1 MADVLPNIF
10 VNLNQVKSPL
20 ANTYVPFNVTVFLK
34 AKTGPIGEFIK
45 LSSYNQAVKTFGL
58 GDATTPALYGIEQV
72 LKTYSYINVVRLA
85 SSSAAVGTIAL
96 KAHDSEGAEIA
107 ALGTIIDGTSD
118 YKTDIYNGDEI
129 KFLYNS
135 VNTRLA
141 LTGELDGT
149 TYTTPYEIIDIST
162 ATAVDEEAV
171 LNKLVSN
178 WNQLGTGITLT
189 NKFVNK
195 TTEDD
200 KIESDAVSGTVTSG
214 DSGFTGITDA
224 DVISS
229 FDVIEKDPTLEI
241 QDAII
246 VPEFRSVAVVN
257 AGLALRNK
265 YFFIGTAVGNDLDA
279 KLSYLANLKATDQG
293 VLYIPDS
300 CTLADTS
307 ITVPFE
313 IAAIYA
319 WAKSYSVSRYL
330 APAGVNRT
338 TLDIVSNVLNNLSD
352 ADAEIL
358 YNYDIPV
365 NPVKYLTNHGFTLYG
380 QKTMDASQVFTNRIN
395 VSGLVQFITIHS
407 RELLIPYLFEYTPV
421 STFQKVFLD
430 MDKLFQSL
438 VTQEVLYD
446 DYQIVCDSSNNTPE
460 TLANH
465 ELHVALALRPVN
477 VTEYIY
483 LDLTVTDDLGG
494 DR

>member
-20 ANTYVPFNVTVFLK
+20 ANTTIPFNVTVFLK
-34 AKTGPIGEFIK
+34 AKTGPIGVFTK
-45 LSSYNQAVKTFGL
+45 LSSYNQAIKTFGV
-58 GDATTPALYGIEQV
+58 GDADTPALYGIEQV

-85 SSSAAVGTIAL
+85 SSSAAVGTIAMV
-96 KAHDSEGAEIA
+96 AHDGEGAPIE
-107 ALGTIIDGTSD
+107 ALGNIIEGTTD
-118 YKTDIYNGDEI
+118 YKTDVFNGDEI

-135 VNTRLA
+135 TNTRLA

-149 TYTTPYEIIDIST
+149 TYTTPYEIIDLST
-162 ATAVDEEAV
+162 ATAVDEV
-171 LNKLVSN
+171 TVFDKLVSN
-178 WNQLGTGITLT
+178 WNQLNTGITLV

-195 TTEDD
+195 TADSQAVSTDV
-200 KIESDAVSGTVTSG
+200 VSGTVGSG
-214 DSGFTGITDA
+214 DSGLSGITDT
-224 DVISS
+224 DVITA

-241 QDAII
+241 QDVII
-246 VPEFRSVAVVN
+246 VPEFRSATVVN

-265 YFFIGTAVGNDLDA
+265 YFYIATAVGANLDA

-293 VLYIPDS
+293 VVYIPDS

-313 IAAIYA
+313 IAAVYA

-330 APAGVNRT
+330 APAGVNRA
-338 TLDIVSNVLNNLSD
+338 TLDIVSNVLNNVSD

-358 YNYDIPV
+358 YNFDIPV
-365 NPVKYLTNHGFTLYG
+365 NPVKYITNHGFTLYG
-380 QKTMDASQVFTNRIN
+380 QKTMDASQQFTNRIN
-395 VSGLVQFITIHS
+395 VSGLVQYITIHA
-407 RELLIPYLFEYTPV
+407 RELLIPYLFEYTPI

-430 MDKLFQSL
+430 MDKLFQAL

-465 ELHVALALRPVN
+465 ELHVALALRPIN

-494 DR
+494 ER

>member
-20 ANTYVPFNVTVFLK
+20 ANTFIPFNVTVFLK
-34 AKTGPIGEFIK
+34 AKTGPIEEFTR
-45 LSSYNQAVKTFGL
+45 LSSYNQAIKTFGL
-58 GDATTPALYGIEQV
+58 GDASTPALYGIEQI

-85 SSSAAVGTIAL
+85 SSSAAKGTVEL
-96 KAHDSEGAEIA
+96 KAHDSQGAVIA
-107 ALGTIIDGTSD
+107 ALGTIIEGTSD

-135 VNTRLA
+135 TNTRLA

-149 TYTTPYEIIDIST
+149 TYTTPYEIIDLST
-162 ATAVDEEAV
+162 ATAPQEETV

-178 WNQLGTGITLT
+178 WNQLGTGMTLT
-189 NKFVNK
+189 NLFVNK
-195 TTEDD
+195 TSESA
-200 KIESDAVSGTVTSG
+200 KIETDAVSGTIGSG
-214 DSGFTGITDA
+214 DSGLTGITDT
-224 DVISS
+224 DVITA
-229 FDVIEKDPTLEI
+229 FEVVEKDPTLEI
-241 QDAII
+241 QDVII
-246 VPEFRSVAVVN
+246 VPEFRSATVVN

-265 YFFIGTAVGNDLDA
+265 YFYIGTAVGADLDA
-279 KLSYLANLKATDQG
+279 KLTYLSGLNSTDQG

-313 IAAIYA
+313 IAAVYA

-358 YNYDIPV
+358 YNNDVPV
-365 NPVKYLTNHGFTLYG
+365 NPVKYITNHGFTLYG
-380 QKTMDASQVFTNRIN
+380 QKTMDPTQEFTNRIN
-395 VSGLVQFITIHS
+395 VSGLVQFITIHA
-407 RELLIPYLFEYTPV
+407 RELLVPYLFEYTPI

>member
-20 ANTYVPFNVTVFLK
+20 ANTVVPFNVTVFLK
-34 AKTGPIGEFIK
+34 TKTGPIGKFTR
-45 LSSYNQAVKTFGL
+45 LSSYAQAVKTFGV

-85 SSSAAVGTIAL
+85 SSSAAKGTIAL
-96 KAHDSEGAEIA
+96 VAHDSEGAPIA
-107 ALGTIIDGTSD
+107 SLGNIIEGESD

-135 VNTRLA
+135 TSTRLA

-149 TYTTPYEIIDIST
+149 TFTTPYEIIDMST
-162 ATAVDEEAV
+162 ATAVDQERV
-171 LNKLVSN
+171 LTKLVNN
-178 WNQLGTGITLT
+178 WNQLGAGITLT
-189 NKFVNK
+189 NKFINK
-195 TTEDD
+195 TTEDT
-200 KIESDAVSGTVTSG
+200 KIPSDAVSGTVTSG
-214 DSGFTGITDA
+214 DSGLSGISDT
-224 DVISS
+224 DVITA
-229 FDVIEKDPTLEI
+229 FNVVEADPLIEI
-241 QDAII
+241 QDVII
-246 VPEFRSVAVVN
+246 VPEFRSATVVN
-257 AGLALRNK
+257 AGLALRCK
-265 YFFIGTAVGNDLDA
+265 YFYITSAVGADIDA
-279 KLSYLANLKATDQG
+279 KLSYLANLNATDQG
-293 VLYIPDS
+293 VVYIPDS
-300 CTLADTS
+300 CTLADPT

-313 IAAIYA
+313 IAVIYA

-380 QKTMDASQVFTNRIN
+380 QKTMDASKEFTNRIN
-395 VSGLVQFITIHS
+395 VSGLVQFITIHA
-407 RELLIPYLFEYTPV
+407 RELLIPYLFEYTPI

-430 MDKLFQSL
+430 LDKLFQSL

-460 TLANH
+460 TLSNH

-494 DR
+494 ER